1 MYLSIIETPKIMRH
15 TFLFLLFTVCSLA
28 QEPLD
33 SLRQNKTQ
41 LDGLFTT
48 YLSEKGNLFYES
60 ADSKRRWVIFK
71 KDVEASSVSAE
82 WHGWLHHTVLAVP
95 CSEKKIRKSWE
106 KPHLENRTG
115 SELAYHP
122 LGNNRTKKV
131 NYTDYEAWLPY
142 NDK

>member
-1 MYLSIIETPKIMRH
+1 MK
-15 TFLFLLFTVCSLA
+15 FLKQIFTWWNSQTIGTRLFTWRNGILVGT
-28 QEPLD
+28 D
-33 SLRQNKTQ
+33 
-41 LDGLFTT
+41 
-48 YLSEKGNLFYES
+48 EKGNLFYES
-60 ADSKRRWVIFK
+60 TDLKRRWVIFK